1 MNSGITLRSA
11 TQADTPAVFRLF
23 LRSVRDLAFRQ
34 GTRAVADGDDP
45 DVIATVWQQRQS
57 MLEHLARSAHQ
68 FWLAERDGEVLG
80 YARSILRDGMLE
92 LTEFFV
98 SPEAQSG
105 GIGRQLLAQV
115 FTDENARFRTIL
127 ASTDSRAQARYLK
140 AGVYPLF
147 PIYFFTR
154 KAENTDTDNDL
165 HFEPLHPAAATLAT
179 LAELDATVLGY
190 RRDVDHSWFMDN
202 RDGYFIYRGQSL
214 LGYGYVSRGL
224 GGGPYVLIDS
234 ADYPAV
240 LTHAETL
247 AARGGQEEIG
257 FGVPMVNRA
266 AVTFL
271 LGRGYRIDPS
281 ILLYMSD
288 SDAPALDRYIVTGP
302 PFFL

>member
-1 MNSGITLRSA
+1 MNSDFSLRPA
-11 TQADTPAVFRLF
+11 TDADTPAVFRLF

-34 GTRAVADGDDP
+34 GTRPTADGTDP
-45 DVIATVWQQRQS
+45 DVIATAWRLRQS
-57 MLEHLARSAHQ
+57 LFEHLARSAHQ
-68 FWLAERDGEVLG
+68 FWVAERDGEIVG
-80 YARSILRDGMLE
+80 YGRSIMRDGMLE

-115 FTDENARFRTIL
+115 FAGEGVRIRTII
-127 ASTDSRAQARYLK
+127 ATTDTRAQARYLK
-140 AGVYPLF
+140 ANVYPRF

-154 KAENTDTDNDL
+154 KAEENEAPNDL
-165 HFEPLHPAAATLAT
+165 RFEPLNHTEVTLETLAK
-179 LAELDATVLGY
+179 LDTAIVGY
-190 RRDVDHSWFMDN
+190 RRDVDHRWFMDN

-214 LGYGYVSRGL
+214 LGYGYVSRGS
-224 GGGPYVLIDS
+224 GGGPYALLDG

-240 LTHAETL
+240 LAHAETVS
-247 AARGGQEEIG
+247 AQGGQEEIG
-257 FGVPMVNRA
+257 FAVPMINHA

-281 ILLYMSD
+281 VLLYMSD
-288 SDAPALDRYIVTGP
+288 SDAPSLNRYIVTNP